1 MCTCVRGKVDE
12 GGECVYGKR
21 EGERVC
27 VGEKRRGQEVIRG
40 RMDMCV
46 WDRKGAE

>member
-12 GGECVYGKR
+12 GGECVHGKR

-40 RMDMCV
+40 RMDMCA
-46 WDRKGAE
+46 WDRKGG